1 MFSSLRGL
9 LIKFLGLDQITDRLD
24 ILEDR
29 LTELE
34 HHQKDYRAIQFYID
48 EAERMY
54 QEDLVKL
61 QEDIHEAILLH
72 VEPLGDA

>member
-9 LIKFLGLDQITDRLD
+9 LTKFLGVDQIIDRLD
-24 ILEDR
+24 TLEHR

-34 HHQKDYRAIQFYID
+34 EHQKDYRAIQFYID

-72 VEPLGDA
+72 VDPLGDA

>member
-24 ILEDR
+24 ILEHR

-34 HHQKDYRAIQFYID
+34 HQQKDYRAIQFYID

>member
-1 MFSSLRGL
+1 MFSSLHGL
-9 LIKFLGLDQITDRLD
+9 FIKFIGIDQITDRLD
-24 ILEDR
+24 TLEHQ
-29 LTELE
+29 LIELE
-34 HHQKDYRAIQFYID
+34 HYQKDYRAIQFYID

>member
-9 LIKFLGLDQITDRLD
+9 LTKFLGVDQITDRLD
-24 ILEDR
+24 TLEHR

-34 HHQKDYRAIQFYID
+34 EHQKDYRAIQFYID